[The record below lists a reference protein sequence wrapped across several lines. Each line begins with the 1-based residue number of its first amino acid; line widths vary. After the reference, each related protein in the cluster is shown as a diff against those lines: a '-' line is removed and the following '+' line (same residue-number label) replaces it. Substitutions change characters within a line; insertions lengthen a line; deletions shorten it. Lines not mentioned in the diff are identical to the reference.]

1 VPRTRVAGFALL
13 TALVL
18 MLLMWPR
25 LIVGSFLVLIPP
37 SDSFS
42 VSALTT
48 AGCYVLALY
57 AALVLAEPR
66 KRVVLYLRRFR
77 SVSANELMGRAIDAG
92 LGRRFRVVTLDDANF
107 RPIEIPRT
115 ERRVSVFS
123 TPLMASG
130 GVLLFVALAYYAVI
144 TPLQR
149 SAPRPIPSR
158 FFGVYLI
165 AFGQSIWQSPVWAAI
180 SGLILVI
187 FTFLMVHRWRV
198 RLRSRLRVR
207 VTRDLDRCTYRVEAL
222 ASWQRRPG
230 LLAPQAT
237 VIRVVD
243 ELWQATVA
251 RLLDYVDAVI
261 VDVSAVTEN
270 VLWEVRTIKARTFV
284 PCVWIGDA
292 RVIAA
297 WPDSR
302 DPLTAMLCT
311 LISRNEVVTYDLQL
325 SGAERRLRRDLSAAL
340 EHLPYMKPRHGPG
353 THIRPAFWRVAAA
366 GLLGLVLYAT
376 VGLLVCLSNAVL
388 FEVVK
393 WYIFRIVV
401 ERSLKY

>member
-1 VPRTRVAGFALL
+1 
-13 TALVL
+13 
-18 MLLMWPR
+18 
-25 LIVGSFLVLIPP
+25 
-37 SDSFS
+37 
-42 VSALTT
+42 
-48 AGCYVLALY
+48 
-57 AALVLAEPR
+57 
-66 KRVVLYLRRFR
+66 
-77 SVSANELMGRAIDAG
+77 
-92 LGRRFRVVTLDDANF
+92 
-107 RPIEIPRT
+107 
-115 ERRVSVFS
+115 
-123 TPLMASG
+123 MASG
-130 GVLLFVALAYYAVI
+130 GVSLFVALAYYAVI
-144 TPLQR
+144 KPLQR
-149 SAPRPIPSR
+149 SAPGPIPPR
-158 FFGVYLI
+158 LFGVYLI
-165 AFGQSIWQSPVWAAI
+165 AFGQSVWQSPAWPAI
-180 SGLILVI
+180 SGFVLVI

-207 VTRDLDRCTYRVEAL
+207 ITRDLDRCTYRVEDL

-243 ELWQATVA
+243 ELWQATVV

-270 VLWEVRTIKARTFV
+270 VLWEVRTIKARALV

-302 DPLTAMLCT
+302 DPLTAILST
-311 LISRNEVVTYDLQL
+311 LISRNELVTYDLQL
-325 SGAERRLRRDLSAAL
+325 SGAERRLRSALSAAL
-340 EHLPYMKPRHGPG
+340 EHLKPRHRPG

-366 GLLGLVLYAT
+366 GLLDLVLYAT
-376 VGLLVCLSNAVL
+376 IGLLVCLSNAVV